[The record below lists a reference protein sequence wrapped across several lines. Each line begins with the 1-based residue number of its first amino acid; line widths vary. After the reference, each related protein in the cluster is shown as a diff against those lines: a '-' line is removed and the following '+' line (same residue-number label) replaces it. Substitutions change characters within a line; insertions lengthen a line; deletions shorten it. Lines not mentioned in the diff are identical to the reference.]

1 MSEINKGLLI
11 YNEWFDAM
19 ENLSAREF
27 KTMIYAM
34 YNYQIHDIPPPEFK
48 GKSAMMSSVIFPY
61 IKRRKQ
67 QSERGKLGA
76 EAKASRIYRAS
87 REAMPPPSPQEIERN
102 ENSPPYASRGASS
115 DASSQR
121 IVKKSVEENKIA
133 ENNLKERSV
142 SEPSADDT
150 PPAPSASPDADDEEA
165 LTLALAPVEKQK
177 GYGVYGNV
185 FLSTSEYLLIKNTID
200 DAEKYIDNFSAKLY
214 AKGYRYPNHAQAILD
229 WWKKDSRLPGDGGS
243 AAVSP
248 TPRGSFGS
256 SGAKT
261 APSGSLGS
269 GGGMPPSGK
278 TASGGSFG
286 SGGSFD
292 TDSFFEAA
300 VKRSL
305 GGG

>member
-1 MSEINKGLLI
+1 MSETDKGVLI

-19 ENLSAREF
+19 ENLSPKDF
-27 KTMIYAM
+27 KAMIYAM

-48 GKSAMMSSVIFPY
+48 GKSAIMSSVIFPY

-87 REAMPPPSPQEIERN
+87 REAMPPPSPQEIERD
-102 ENSPPYASRGASS
+102 ENSIPSASSGASSDASRGASS

-142 SEPSADDT
+142 SEPSTGDT

-248 TPRGSFGS
+248 TPGGSFGS

-261 APSGSLGS
+261 APS
-269 GGGMPPSGK
+269 
-278 TASGGSFG
+278 GSFG

-305 GGG
+305 GEG

>member
-1 MSEINKGLLI
+1 MSETDKGVLI

-19 ENLSAREF
+19 ENLSPKDF
-27 KTMIYAM
+27 KAMIYAM

-87 REAMPPPSPQEIERN
+87 REAMPPPSPQEIERD
-102 ENSPPYASRGASS
+102 ENSTPSASSDASSGASS
-115 DASSQR
+115 DASSGASSQR

-142 SEPSADDT
+142 SEPSTGDT

-165 LTLALAPVEKQK
+165 LMLALAPVEKQK

-229 WWKKDSRLPGDGGS
+229 WWKKDSRLPGDGGNTL
-243 AAVSP
+243 AKAIP
-248 TPRGSFGS
+248 
-256 SGAKT
+256 SGACV
-261 APSGSLGS
+261 S

-278 TASGGSFG
+278 TA

-305 GGG
+305 GGEG